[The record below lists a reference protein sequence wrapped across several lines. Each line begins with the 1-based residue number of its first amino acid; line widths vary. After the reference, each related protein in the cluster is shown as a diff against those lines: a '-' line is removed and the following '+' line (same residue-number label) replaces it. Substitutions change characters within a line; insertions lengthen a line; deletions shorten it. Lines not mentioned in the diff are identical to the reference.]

1 MRSDWDAISARTS
14 ATAHTTPT
22 TTVASTLTSA
32 SVLKVAATA
41 VAAAVTTVAAAAA
54 SSHSSARRRFKATGI
69 SGTQHAVS
77 IAAGAAL
84 AANDHSADS
93 DRSVTGLMTQM
104 ASAST
109 LGATSRTPQPTLVA
123 KVANQNQLVGDAN
136 TTKGAFSDAKK
147 ENRRGRTKK
156 PALIST
162 ESANEDADEKTLQ
175 LWLFLGGGSG
185 TLSSPRRGPRRGSW
199 Q

>member
-1 MRSDWDAISARTS
+1 MDML
-14 ATAHTTPT
+14 
-22 TTVASTLTSA
+22 ASQGQKQNNSTYYTNDNSCIDIDICIG
-32 SVLKVAATA
+32 VKVAATA

-123 KVANQNQLVGDAN
+123 KVANQNQLYLLRPFEDLHCLFN
-136 TTKGAFSDAKK
+136 TT
-147 ENRRGRTKK
+147 NPIWMTM
-156 PALIST
+156 IIV
-162 ESANEDADEKTLQ
+162 
-175 LWLFLGGGSG
+175 
-185 TLSSPRRGPRRGSW
+185 
-199 Q
+199 